1 MEEATMEQ
9 NRLGPPDS
17 SNEPLRE
24 GSTGTSGLGSS
35 GLTSGG
41 SLGTGSSSLGGGSM
55 SGSLGSSSS
64 HLGTGSAGLGSGA
77 GEMPGQVQ
85 RVTGVVTGKV
95 KEKVAGMVEERKSQ
109 ATGGLQQMAGALRE
123 VGSTL
128 ERNGLGPASM
138 LTDKAASQIERT
150 AGYLQRRDFDGLVR
164 DTRDFARQHPE
175 IVVGTAVLAGV
186 LLGRFLRSSAP
197 EPPELDYPTEL
208 GYSEPPGVYE
218 PPGGWA

>member
-9 NRLGPPDS
+9 NRFGPPDR

-24 GSTGTSGLGSS
+24 GNSGTGGLGSS
-35 GLTSGG
+35 GLTPGG

-55 SGSLGSSSS
+55 SGSLGSGSSS
-64 HLGTGSAGLGSGA
+64 LGTGSGSLGPGS

-123 VGSTL
+123 VGTTL
-128 ERNGLGPASM
+128 ERNGLGPANL
-138 LTDKAASQIERT
+138 LTEKAASQIERT
-150 AGYLQRRDFDGLVR
+150 AGYLQRRDFEGLVR

-197 EPPELDYPTEL
+197 EPEELDYPTEL
-208 GYSEPPGVYE
+208 GYSEPSGDFE